1 MPTIYSNTFTGT
13 SQAVL
18 NTIRD
23 SASVN
28 YREFVPIATEG
39 GESVREIGAIIMQ
52 YPALQNEF
60 LNFLMNRI
68 GREIITSRMYENPLR
83 MFKKGF
89 LEFGEAVEEIFVNLA
104 QVYAYNPSRAAT
116 NVFNI
121 ETPDVRAAFHIMNV
135 QSLYKR
141 TVSEAQLRQAFLSWG
156 NMDKFIRDG
165 IIASMYKS
173 LEYDEFQIMKY
184 MLARTY
190 LNGKA
195 NVVTV
200 ADADTEPNN
209 LAIAMRAQSSM
220 MVQLN
225 NNMNPA
231 GVYNSAER
239 NNQYLII
246 SAQQEAEL
254 DVNVLA
260 AAFHMDKADFLGH
273 IVPIDSFTNIDSD
286 RLANILEGF
295 EPFTGEETTA
305 LGNLLAFLVDDNFF
319 QMYDKLLEMRSIEN
333 GEGLYWNYNLHAW
346 KICSTSPFANRVAFT
361 NGGGLVTTVDITTP
375 SQTLKYGQQLAMS
388 AEVTATNG
396 ADTSLTWA
404 LSSTADGHATID
416 PATGLLSYTGEQAAS
431 NTSVVV
437 TASSVAFAGKGDQV
451 TITLAGSGA

>member
-1 MPTIYSNTFTGT
+1 MPSIYTNTFTGT

-89 LEFGEAVEEIFVNLA
+89 LEFGETVEEIFVNLA
-104 QVYAYNPSRAAT
+104 QVYAYNPSNAAT

-121 ETPDVRAAFHIMNV
+121 ETPDVKAAFHIMNV
-135 QSLYKR
+135 QSRYKQ

-156 NMDKFIRDG
+156 NMDRFIRDG
-165 IIASMYKS
+165 IIATMYKAV
-173 LEYDEFQIMKY
+173 EYDEFQIMKY

-195 NVVTV
+195 NTV
-200 ADADTEPNN
+200 AVPNWTTDANN

-220 MVQLN
+220 MTQLN
-225 NNMNPA
+225 NNMNPS

-239 NNQYLII
+239 DNQYLII
-246 SAQQEAEL
+246 PAQMEAAL

-273 IVPIDSFTNIDSD
+273 VVPIDSFTNIDTA

-295 EPFTGEETTA
+295 EPFTTEETTA
-305 LGNLLAFLVDDNFF
+305 LGNLIAILVDDNFF
-319 QMYDKLLEMRSIEN
+319 QIYDKLLEMRSIEN
-333 GEGLYWNYNLHAW
+333 SEGLYWNYNLHAW

-361 NGGGLVTTVDITTP
+361 LAAGAVTAVEITTP
-375 SQTLKYGQQLAMS
+375 AQTLPVGQQLALS
-388 AEVTATNG
+388 ATVTATNG
-396 ADTSLTWA
+396 ADMSLEWS
-404 LSSTADGHATID
+404 LSSGANGHATID
-416 PATGLLSYTGEQAAS
+416 PTTGVMSYNGTPVAS
-431 NTSVVV
+431 NTQVVATAASVVTKTV
-437 TASSVAFAGKGDQV
+437 NDTVN
-451 TITLAGSGA
+451 ITLAGSGS

>member
-68 GREIITSRMYENPLR
+68 GREIITSRMFENPLR

-89 LEFGEAVEEIFVNLA
+89 LEFGETVEEIFVNLA
-104 QVYAYNPSRAAT
+104 QVYAYNPSTAAT

-121 ETPDVRAAFHIMNV
+121 ETPDVKAAFHIMNV
-135 QSLYKR
+135 QSRYKQ

-156 NMDKFIRDG
+156 NMDRFIRDG
-165 IIASMYKS
+165 IIASMYKAV
-173 LEYDEFQIMKY
+173 EYDEFQIMKY

-195 NVVTV
+195 NAVTV
-200 ADADTEPNN
+200 ADADTDPNN

-225 NNMNPA
+225 NNMNPS

-246 SAQQEAEL
+246 PAQQEAEL

-286 RLANILEGF
+286 RLSNILEGF
-295 EPFTGEETTA
+295 EDFTAEETTA

-319 QMYDKLLEMRSIEN
+319 QIYDKLLEMRSIEN
-333 GEGLYWNYNLHAW
+333 SEGLYWNYNLHAW

-361 NGGGLVTTVDITTP
+361 QAAGAVTAVEITTP
-375 SQTLKYGQQLAMS
+375 AQTLPYGQQLALS
-388 AEVTATNG
+388 ANVTATNG
-396 ADTSLTWA
+396 ADKSLEWTVTS
-404 LSSTADGHATID
+404 SADGHATLD
-416 PATGLLSYTGEQAAS
+416 PVTGLLSYNGTQLAS
-431 NTSVVV
+431 DLNVVV
-437 TASSVAFAGKGDQV
+437 TATSVV
-451 TITLAGSGA
+451 TKTVNDTVRITLQGSGT

>member
-60 LNFLMNRI
+60 LNFLLNRI

-89 LEFGEAVEEIFVNLA
+89 LEFGETVEEIFVNLA
-104 QVYAYNPSRAAT
+104 QVYAYNPSTAAT
-116 NVFNI
+116 NVFKL
-121 ETPDVRAAFHIMNV
+121 EPPDVKAAFHIMNV
-135 QSLYKR
+135 QIRYKQ

-156 NMDKFIRDG
+156 NMDRFIRDG
-165 IIASMYKS
+165 IIASMYKAV
-173 LEYDEFQIMKY
+173 EYDEFQMMKY
-184 MLARTY
+184 MVARTY

-246 SAQQEAEL
+246 PAQQEAEL

-273 IVPIDSFTNIDSD
+273 IVPIDSFTNIDGD

-295 EPFTGEETTA
+295 EAFTVEETTA
-305 LGNLLAFLVDDNFF
+305 LGNLLAFLVDDSFF
-319 QMYDKLLEMRSIEN
+319 QIYDKLLEMRSNEN
-333 GEGLYWNYNLHAW
+333 SEGLYWNYNLHAW

-361 NGGGLVTTVDITTP
+361 QAAGAVTAVAITTP
-375 SQTLKYGQQLAMS
+375 AQTLAYGQTLALS
-388 AEVTATNG
+388 ADVTATNG
-396 ADTSLTWA
+396 ADKSLVWSVA
-404 LSSTADGHATID
+404 ASADGHATID
-416 PATGLLSYTGEQAAS
+416 PVTGLLSYNGTQLAS
-431 NTSVVV
+431 NTQVGVVAASRVTRSVYDTV
-437 TASSVAFAGKGDQV
+437 Q
-451 TITLAGSGA
+451 IILQGSGS

>member
-89 LEFGEAVEEIFVNLA
+89 LKFGETVEEIFVNLA
-104 QVYAYNPSRAAT
+104 QVYAYNPSTAAT

-121 ETPDVRAAFHIMNV
+121 ETPDVKAAFHIMNV
-135 QSLYKR
+135 QSRYKQ
-141 TVSEAQLRQAFLSWG
+141 TVSEVQLRQAFLSWG
-156 NMDKFIRDG
+156 NMDRFIRDG
-165 IIASMYKS
+165 IIASMYKAV
-173 LEYDEFQIMKY
+173 EYDEFQIMKY

-195 NVVTV
+195 NAITV

-225 NNMNPA
+225 NTMNPS

-239 NNQYLII
+239 NTQYLII
-246 SAQQEAEL
+246 PAQQEAEL

-286 RLANILEGF
+286 RLSNILEGF
-295 EPFTGEETTA
+295 EEFTTEETTA

-319 QMYDKLLEMRSIEN
+319 QIYDKLLEMRSIEN
-333 GEGLYWNYNLHAW
+333 SEGLYWNYNLHAW

-361 NGGGLVTTVDITTP
+361 QAAGVVTAVDITTP
-375 SQTLKYGQQLAMS
+375 AQTLPYGQQLAMS

-396 ADTSLTWA
+396 ADKSLTWS
-404 LSSTADGHATID
+404 LSATANGLATID
-416 PATGLLSYTGEQAAS
+416 PVTGLITYNGTQAS
-431 NTSVVV
+431 TNTAV
-437 TASSVAFAGKGDQV
+437 TVQANSVAFPSKGAGV
-451 TITLAGSGA
+451 SIILAGSGT

>member
-1 MPTIYSNTFTGT
+1 MPTIYTNTFTGT

-89 LEFGEAVEEIFVNLA
+89 LEFGETVEEIFVNLA
-104 QVYAYNPSRAAT
+104 QVYAYNPSTAAT

-121 ETPDVRAAFHIMNV
+121 ETPDVKAAFHIMNV
-135 QSLYKR
+135 QSRYKQ

-156 NMDKFIRDG
+156 NMDRFIRDG
-165 IIASMYKS
+165 IIASMYKAV
-173 LEYDEFQIMKY
+173 EYDEFQIMKY

-195 NVVTV
+195 NAVVVPNAT
-200 ADADTEPNN
+200 TEPNN
-209 LAIAMRAQSSM
+209 IAIAMRAQSSM
-220 MVQLN
+220 MTQLN
-225 NNMNPA
+225 NTMNPS

-246 SAQQEAEL
+246 PAQMEAAL

-273 IVPIDSFTNIDSD
+273 IVPIDSFTNIDST

-295 EPFTGEETTA
+295 EAFTSEETTA
-305 LGNLLAFLVDDNFF
+305 LGNVVAFLVDDNFF
-319 QMYDKLLEMRSIEN
+319 QIYDKLLEMRSIEN
-333 GEGLYWNYNLHAW
+333 SEGLYWNYNLHAW

-361 NGGGLVTTVDITTP
+361 LAAGTVTAVEITTP
-375 SQTLKYGQQLAMS
+375 AQTLPYGQQLALS
-388 AEVTATNG
+388 ANVTATNG
-396 ADTSLTWA
+396 ADKSLEWA
-404 LSSTADGHATID
+404 VTNAAAGHATID
-416 PATGLLSYTGEQAAS
+416 PVTGLLSYNGTQVAS
-431 NTSVVV
+431 NTNIVV
-437 TASSVAFAGKGDQV
+437 TAASTV
-451 TITLAGSGA
+451 TKTVNDTVQIVLQGSGS

>member
-89 LEFGEAVEEIFVNLA
+89 LEFGETVEEIFVNLA
-104 QVYAYNPSRAAT
+104 QVYAYNPSTAAT

-121 ETPDVRAAFHIMNV
+121 ETPDVKAAFHIMNV
-135 QSLYKR
+135 QSRYKQS
-141 TVSEAQLRQAFLSWG
+141 VSEARLRQAFLSWD

-165 IIASMYKS
+165 IIANMYKS

-195 NVVTV
+195 NAVTV

-209 LAIAMRAQSSM
+209 LAIAMRAQSSL

-225 NNMNPA
+225 NNMNPS

-246 SAQQEAEL
+246 PAQQEAEL

-286 RLANILEGF
+286 RLSNILEGF
-295 EPFTGEETTA
+295 EEFTAEETTA
-305 LGNLLAFLVDDNFF
+305 LDNLLAFLVDDNFF
-319 QMYDKLLEMRSIEN
+319 QIYDKLLEMRSIEN

-361 NGGGLVTTVDITTP
+361 QAAGAVTAVEITTP
-375 SQTLKYGQQLAMS
+375 SQTLRYGQQLAMS
-388 AEVTATNG
+388 AEVAATNG
-396 ADTSLTWA
+396 ADTSLTWS

-416 PATGLLSYTGEQAAS
+416 PATGLLSYTGEQVAS
-431 NTSVVV
+431 NTSVTV

-451 TITLAGSGA
+451 TIALAGSGT

>member
-89 LEFGEAVEEIFVNLA
+89 LEFGETVEEIFVNLA
-104 QVYAYNPSRAAT
+104 QVYAYNPSTAAT

-121 ETPDVRAAFHIMNV
+121 ETPDVKAAFHIMNV
-135 QSLYKR
+135 QSRYKQ

-156 NMDKFIRDG
+156 NMDRFIRDG
-165 IIASMYKS
+165 IIASMYKAV
-173 LEYDEFQIMKY
+173 EYDEFQIMKY

-195 NVVTV
+195 NAVTV

-225 NNMNPA
+225 NNMNPS

-246 SAQQEAEL
+246 PAQQEAEL

-286 RLANILEGF
+286 RLSNILEGF
-295 EPFTGEETTA
+295 EEFTAKETTA
-305 LGNLLAFLVDDNFF
+305 LDNLLAFLVDDNFF
-319 QMYDKLLEMRSIEN
+319 QIYDKLLEMRSIEN

-361 NGGGLVTTVDITTP
+361 SAAGTITAVEITTP
-375 SQTLKYGQQLAMS
+375 AKTLQFGEQLAIS
-388 AEVTATNG
+388 ADVTATNG
-396 ADTSLTWA
+396 ADKSLQWS
-404 LSSTADGHATID
+404 LSSSANATID
-416 PATGLLSYTGEQAAS
+416 PSTGVLSYNVAQATS
-431 NTSVVV
+431 NTPVTV
-437 TASSVAFAGKGDQV
+437 TARAVAFPSTSDTLQV
-451 TITLAGSGA
+451 ILAGSGS

>member
-89 LEFGEAVEEIFVNLA
+89 LEFGETVEEIFVNLA
-104 QVYAYNPSRAAT
+104 QVYAYNPSTAAT

-121 ETPDVRAAFHIMNV
+121 ETPDVKAAFHIMNV
-135 QSLYKR
+135 QSRYKQ

-156 NMDKFIRDG
+156 NMDRFIRDG
-165 IIASMYKS
+165 IIASMYKAV
-173 LEYDEFQIMKY
+173 EYDEFQIMKY

-195 NVVTV
+195 NAVTV
-200 ADADTEPNN
+200 ADAGTEPNN

-225 NNMNPA
+225 NNMNPS

-246 SAQQEAEL
+246 PAQQEAEL

-286 RLANILEGF
+286 RLSNILEGF
-295 EPFTGEETTA
+295 EEFTAEETTA

-319 QMYDKLLEMRSIEN
+319 QIYDKLLEMRSIEN
-333 GEGLYWNYNLHAW
+333 SEGLYWNYNLHAW

-361 NGGGLVTTVDITTP
+361 QAAGAVTAVEITTP
-375 SQTLKYGQQLAMS
+375 AQTLPYGQQLALS
-388 AEVTATNG
+388 ANVTATNG
-396 ADTSLTWA
+396 ADMSLEWS
-404 LSSTADGHATID
+404 LSGGADGHATID
-416 PATGLLSYTGEQAAS
+416 PATGLLSYNGTQMSSNTQIVATAAS
-431 NTSVVV
+431 VV
-437 TASSVAFAGKGDQV
+437 TKTVKDTVQ
-451 TITLAGSGA
+451 ITLQGSSN

>member
-1 MPTIYSNTFTGT
+1 MSTIYSNTFTGT

-89 LEFGEAVEEIFVNLA
+89 LEFGETVEEIFVNLA
-104 QVYAYNPSRAAT
+104 QVYAYNPSTAAT

-121 ETPDVRAAFHIMNV
+121 ETPDVKAAFHIMNV
-135 QSLYKR
+135 QSRYKQS
-141 TVSEAQLRQAFLSWG
+141 VSEAQLRQAFLSWG
-156 NMDKFIRDG
+156 NMDRFIRDG
-165 IIASMYKS
+165 IIASMYKAV
-173 LEYDEFQIMKY
+173 EYDEFQIMKY

-209 LAIAMRAQSSM
+209 LAISMRAQSSM

-239 NNQYLII
+239 GNQYLII
-246 SAQQEAEL
+246 PAQQEAEL

-273 IVPIDSFTNIDSD
+273 IVPIDSFTNIDGD

-319 QMYDKLLEMRSIEN
+319 QIYDKLLEMRSIEN
-333 GEGLYWNYNLHAW
+333 SEGLYWNYNLHAW

-361 NGGGLVTTVDITTP
+361 TTAGAVTAVEITTP
-375 SQTLKYGQQLAMS
+375 AQTLPYGQQLALS
-388 AEVTATNG
+388 ANVTATNG
-396 ADTSLTWA
+396 ADKSLEWTVTP
-404 LSSTADGHATID
+404 SADGHATLD
-416 PATGLLSYTGEQAAS
+416 PATGLLSYNGTQLAS
-431 NTSVVV
+431 NTNVVV
-437 TASSVAFAGKGDQV
+437 TAASVVKKTVNDAVQ
-451 TITLAGSGA
+451 IILAGSSS

>member
-1 MPTIYSNTFTGT
+1 MPTIYNNTFTGT

-89 LEFGEAVEEIFVNLA
+89 LEFGETVEEIFVNLA
-104 QVYAYNPSRAAT
+104 QVYAYNPSTAAT

-121 ETPDVRAAFHIMNV
+121 ETPDVKAAFHVMNV
-135 QSLYKR
+135 QSRYKQ

-156 NMDKFIRDG
+156 NMDRFIRDG
-165 IIASMYKS
+165 IIASMYKAV
-173 LEYDEFQIMKY
+173 EYDEFQIMKY

-195 NVVTV
+195 NAITV
-200 ADADTEPNN
+200 ADADTDKNS

-246 SAQQEAEL
+246 PAQQEAEL
-254 DVNVLA
+254 DVSVLA

-319 QMYDKLLEMRSIEN
+319 QIYDKLLEMRSIEN

-361 NGGGLVTTVDITTP
+361 LAEGTITAIEITTP
-375 SQTLKYGQQLAMS
+375 QQTLSYGQQLAMS
-388 AEVTATNG
+388 AEVTGTNG
-396 ADTSLTWA
+396 TDKALTWS
-404 LSSTADGHATID
+404 LSSAANGLATID
-416 PATGLLSYTGEQAAS
+416 PATGVITYNGTQASS
-431 NTSVVV
+431 NTSVAV
-437 TASSVAFAGKGDQV
+437 TARSVAVPTVFDNGNIV
-451 TITLAGSGA
+451 LAGSGS

>member
-89 LEFGEAVEEIFVNLA
+89 LEFGETVEEIFVNLA
-104 QVYAYNPSRAAT
+104 QVYAYNPSTAAT

-121 ETPDVRAAFHIMNV
+121 ETPDVKAAFHIMNV
-135 QSLYKR
+135 QSRYKQS
-141 TVSEAQLRQAFLSWG
+141 VSEARLRQAFLSWD

-165 IIASMYKS
+165 IIANMYKS

-195 NVVTV
+195 NAVTV

-209 LAIAMRAQSSM
+209 LAIAMRAQSSL

-225 NNMNPA
+225 NNMNPS

-246 SAQQEAEL
+246 PAQQEAEL

-286 RLANILEGF
+286 RLSNILEGF
-295 EPFTGEETTA
+295 EEFTAEETTA
-305 LGNLLAFLVDDNFF
+305 LDNLLAFLVDDNFF
-319 QMYDKLLEMRSIEN
+319 QIYDKLLEMRSIEN

-361 NGGGLVTTVDITTP
+361 QAAGAVTAVEITTP

-416 PATGLLSYTGEQAAS
+416 PATGLLSYTGEQVAS

-451 TITLAGSGA
+451 TLTLAGSGA

>member
-1 MPTIYSNTFTGT
+1 MPTIYNNTFTGT

-89 LEFGEAVEEIFVNLA
+89 LEFGETVEEIFVNLA
-104 QVYAYNPSRAAT
+104 QVYAYNPSTAAT

-121 ETPDVRAAFHIMNV
+121 ETPDVKAAFHIMNV
-135 QSLYKR
+135 QSRYKQ

-156 NMDKFIRDG
+156 NMDRFIRDG
-165 IIASMYKS
+165 IIATMYKAV
-173 LEYDEFQIMKY
+173 EYDEFQIMKY

-195 NVVTV
+195 NSVAVTNWN
-200 ADADTEPNN
+200 TEPNN
-209 LAIAMRAQSSM
+209 IAIAMRAQSSM
-220 MVQLN
+220 MTQLN
-225 NNMNPA
+225 NTMNPS

-239 NNQYLII
+239 DNQYLII
-246 SAQQEAEL
+246 PAQFEATL
-254 DVNVLA
+254 DVSVLA

-273 IVPIDSFTNIDSD
+273 VVPIDSFTNIDTA
-286 RLANILEGF
+286 RLTNILEGF
-295 EPFTGEETTA
+295 EPFTSEETTA
-305 LGNLLAFLVDDNFF
+305 LGNLIAMLVDDNFF
-319 QMYDKLLEMRSIEN
+319 QIYDKLLEMRSIEN
-333 GEGLYWNYNLHAW
+333 SEGLYWNYNLHAW

-361 NGGGLVTTVDITTP
+361 IAAGAVTAVEITTP
-375 SQTLKYGQQLAMS
+375 AQTLPVGQQLALS
-388 AEVTATNG
+388 ATVTATNG
-396 ADTSLTWA
+396 ADMSLEWS
-404 LSSTADGHATID
+404 LSSGANGHATID
-416 PATGLLSYTGEQAAS
+416 PTTGVMSYNGTPVAS
-431 NTSVVV
+431 NTQVVATAASVVTKTV
-437 TASSVAFAGKGDQV
+437 NDSVN
-451 TITLAGSGA
+451 ITLAGSGS